1 MILISTKPLDTSN
14 FMIFCTLFNGLEQN
28 SQKMQPQNNVKLY
41 PGLPEAP
48 SSIRPNKHK
57 NAT

>member
-1 MILISTKPLDTSN
+1 MN
-14 FMIFCTLFNGLEQN
+14 FYTLFNGLEQN
-28 SQKMQPQNNVKLY
+28 SKKMQPQNNVKLY

-48 SSIRPNKHK
+48 STIRPNKHN

>member
-1 MILISTKPLDTSN
+1 MIS
-14 FMIFCTLFNGLEQN
+14 CTLFNGLEQN
-28 SQKMQPQNNVKLY
+28 SKKMQPQNNVKLY

>member
-1 MILISTKPLDTSN
+1 
-14 FMIFCTLFNGLEQN
+14 MIFCTLFDGLEQN
-28 SQKMQPQNNVKLY
+28 SQKMQPQNNGIKLW